1 MPEIRTNSS
10 KEKYWEK
17 FTKRYK
23 TKYPIAFRLFREYGL
38 LPESEGWTNI
48 VRHCLIEAAAMEVI
62 ADELNLSTKDKD
74 KLVLAGLVHDFYKRQ
89 ELELI
94 IKEGDSTTSLEKA
107 EEESAQI
114 LLRHK
119 IDPDVVKITDAIG
132 ITKLDRIKD
141 PSCTLSEK
149 IMFYIDSIT
158 KHDEIVS
165 LEDKVAELPSR
176 YPDIAKTGIYPVYLK
191 VAQGV
196 EAELAAKM
204 GLENPAGLPSYIKQ
218 RVFGDIIKEHKTE
231 AE

>member
-1 MPEIRTNSS
+1 
-10 KEKYWEK
+10 
-17 FTKRYK
+17 
-23 TKYPIAFRLFREYGL
+23 
-38 LPESEGWTNI
+38 
-48 VRHCLIEAAAMEVI
+48 MEVI